1 MHYPHLFEPITIGS
15 TQLKNRI
22 ALAPMNNGTQ
32 VDPATGNA
40 TMIMA
45 DYFAER
51 ARGGAGLLV
60 TGVFKVEYDIEQC
73 INLASGVRKWAYFS
87 PQSVRVLGETVA
99 RVHAYDSK
107 IFFQLSAGPGRVT
120 PADVI
125 RSGIRPVSASDNEAF
140 AVPDVTC
147 RALETDEVERIVEAF
162 AEAARFARSINAD
175 GIEVHGHEGYLI
187 DQFASS
193 IWNRRTDKYG
203 GDLRARLT
211 FPIEILRAIKDAA
224 GPDFTVTYRM
234 AARHFIE
241 SRGKG
246 ALHPDA
252 VEFGR
257 GVDESIEMA
266 KILEEAGYD
275 GFSLDVGVY
284 ESSYWAHPPN
294 YFPRGYALEFT
305 SAVKR
310 ALKVPVMSAGRLGS
324 PGLANDAIASG
335 MTDIVAL
342 ARDLLA
348 DPEWPLKVA
357 SGEIDSIRP
366 CIGCHEGCIDRTR
379 THGNVLSCSVNPTAG
394 RERLGQL
401 TPVRSGRRVL
411 VVGGGVAGME
421 VARIAAKR
429 GHDVTL
435 FERSGHLGGHM
446 VEYGVPGFKDDIKN
460 LLSWY
465 RKEIAESGVKVEFN
479 TDATAALVASF
490 NPDLTVTATGSY
502 YPEPPHFE
510 QSTGHPLVVDCAA
523 LLRGDAAIVGDVV
536 VVGGGPHGAETALW
550 LAQRGTK
557 VSIIDR
563 AREILTTH
571 ISSINRR
578 MLIDLLDDA
587 PVPILRER
595 EFSRVVP
602 GGVEVLGP
610 RGAEVISAGTVV
622 MAIGVASRRDLY
634 EELASSTTSVH
645 VIGDARSPRKLH
657 DAIYE
662 GWYLGL
668 TL

>member
-1 MHYPHLFEPITIGS
+1 MHYPHLFQPITIGS

-40 TMIMA
+40 TSIMA

-73 INLASGVRKWAYFS
+73 INLTSGVRKWAYFS

-125 RSGIRPVSASDNEAF
+125 RSGVQPVSASDNEAF
-140 AVPDVTC
+140 SVPDVIC
-147 RALETDEVERIVEAF
+147 RALETYEVERIVEAF
-162 AEAARFARSINAD
+162 AEAARFAKSINAD

-211 FPIEILRAIKDAA
+211 FPIEILHAIKDAA
-224 GPDFTVTYRM
+224 GADFTVTYRM

-241 SRGKG
+241 SKGKG
-246 ALHPDA
+246 ALHA
-252 VEFGR
+252 SAEEFGR
-257 GVDESIEMA
+257 DVAESIKMA

-275 GFSLDVGVY
+275 GLSLDVGVY

-294 YFPRGYALEFT
+294 YFERGYALEFT
-305 SAVKR
+305 SAVKHAVR
-310 ALKVPVMSAGRLGS
+310 VPVMSAGRLGS
-324 PGLANDAIASG
+324 PSLANDAVATG
-335 MTDIVAL
+335 KTDIVAL

-357 SGEIDSIRP
+357 LGQIDRIRP

-394 RERLGQL
+394 REQLGL
-401 TPVRSGRRVL
+401 MIPVRAGKRVL
-411 VVGGGVAGME
+411 VAGGGAAGME

-446 VEYGVPGFKDDIKN
+446 LEYGVPRFKDDIKN
-460 LLSWY
+460 LLNWY
-465 RKEIAESGVKVEFN
+465 KNEIDESGVKVEFN
-479 TDATAALVASF
+479 ADVTADLVETF
-490 NPDLTVTATGSY
+490 KPDVIVAATGSY
-502 YPEPPHFE
+502 YPESLHSRP
-510 QSTGHPLVVDCAA
+510 SASGCLVVDCAS
-523 LLRGDAAIVGDVV
+523 LLRGDAKARGAVV
-536 VVGGGPHGAETALW
+536 IVGGGPHGAETALW
-550 LAQRGTK
+550 LFQQGMQVT
-557 VSIIDR
+557 IIDR
-563 AREILTTH
+563 QNEILTSH
-571 ISSINRR
+571 MSSVNRR

-587 PVPILRER
+587 PVPIMRER
-595 EFSRVVP
+595 EFVRVVAD
-602 GGVEVLGP
+602 GIEVLGP
-610 RGAEVISAGTVV
+610 NGIEFVAADTVV
-622 MAIGVASRRDLY
+622 MAIGVESSRDLY
-634 EELASSTTSVH
+634 EQLVQTTPNVH